1 MRTREIKRGTN
12 RHDASGINFA
22 VRHVIMA
29 LDVIEVDRL
38 SDAGQLIKVHQI
50 TLQIRVIDNAA
61 DVALEM
67 AMINNIEPNERTEES
82 PVGFD
87 NAIWKQVTAFR

>member
-1 MRTREIKRGTN
+1 MWTREIKRGTN
-12 RHDASGINFA
+12 RHDASGINFGM
-22 VRHVIMA
+22 RHVIMP

-50 TLQIRVIDNAA
+50 TLQVRVIDNAA
-61 DVALEM
+61 DVALKM
-67 AMINNIEPNERTEES
+67 AVINNIEPNERAEES

-87 NAIWKQVTAFR
+87 NALEEIAAFR